1 MAETNPYQA
10 PQALVHDPA
19 PIQGALAA
27 EPQTVDAGRGIAWL
41 AEGWALFRQA
51 PGIWIAI
58 SVIAVVVF
66 VLLAFIP
73 FLGQLGSTLLS
84 ILFAGGI
91 MLGCRDLDQGRELT
105 VGHLFAG
112 MQSHLTPLL
121 VIGALYLAA
130 VFALFLIAMLVGG
143 GSFAAVMSG
152 AANAGT
158 ALSGVLFIGLV
169 LAALLVPVAMA
180 MWFAPALATLN
191 GVPAV
196 EAMRASFR
204 GCLRNLVPFI
214 VYGIVLF
221 ILAMLASIPF
231 GLGWLL
237 LLPVMAGSVY
247 AGYKDIFLQH

>member
-10 PQALVHDPA
+10 PQAVVQDPPA
-19 PIQGALAA
+19 THGALAA
-27 EPQTVDAGRGIAWL
+27 EPHKADAGRGLAWL

-58 SVIAVVVF
+58 SLIAIVVF
-66 VLLAFIP
+66 LVLAFIP
-73 FLGQLGSTLLS
+73 ILGQLGSTLLS

-91 MLGCRDLDQGRELT
+91 MLGCRDLDRGRELT

-112 MQSHLTPLL
+112 MQSHLSPLL

-130 VFALFLIAMLVGG
+130 VFVLFLIATLVGG

-158 ALSGVLFIGLV
+158 AVMSVLMVGLI

-196 EAMRASFR
+196 EAMQASFR
-204 GCLRNLVPFI
+204 GCLRNLLPFI